1 MHAMTIFDFDEELDG
16 NSTGGFS
23 DKYEAKEKLGA

>member
-1 MHAMTIFDFDEELDG
+1 MTGIDIEDG
-16 NSTGGFS
+16 FLTGLETTGGFS

>member
-1 MHAMTIFDFDEELDG
+1 MTVFDIDEELDG
-16 NSTGGFS
+16 NTTGGFS